1 MFKLMNWKHWLLCQA
16 SALMAG
22 YLAWS
27 ASGNPWIGGGVVIG
41 TVVVYT
47 FMLAGRGAKP
57 SPGGRGRGRSASSAP
72 QPVTRQQ
79 RRAEARA
86 QRKRQSD

>member
-1 MFKLMNWKHWLLCQA
+1 MSWKHWLLCQA
-16 SALMAG
+16 SALLAG

-27 ASGNPWIGGGVVIG
+27 ASGNPWIGGGVVVG

-47 FMLAGRGAKP
+47 FMLAGRGAGSARP
-57 SPGGRGRGRSASSAP
+57 SRPGSRASAIESP
-72 QPVTRQQ
+72 PTRQQ

-86 QRKRQSD
+86 RRKRQSD